1 MCICTLYNYPSNL
14 SSAYGRIQ
22 IMSRAEM
29 FNKKASSPKSKPD
42 EILKTLNLK
51 PGQKI
56 ADIGAGGGYF
66 SFRFAKAVG
75 KEGQV
80 FSVDTNEDYL
90 DLIKNKVLEKG
101 LNNIKPVN
109 ISERFDLP
117 DNYFDLIFFRNV
129 YHHLENRVELMK
141 NYRNKLKADGRLAI
155 IEYKPGGSIF
165 SFRRLFGHNV
175 PKEKIV
181 AELEQAGYQKI
192 TEYDFLSEQ
201 SFTIFSP
208 I

>member
-1 MCICTLYNYPSNL
+1 
-14 SSAYGRIQ
+14 
-22 IMSRAEM
+22 M

-42 EILKTLNLK
+42 EILKALSIK

-66 SFRFAKAVG
+66 SLRFGEAVG

-80 FSVDTNEDYL
+80 FSVDTNQDYL
-90 DLIKNKVLEKG
+90 NYIQTNASKRG
-101 LNNIKPVN
+101 LNNVKLVN
-109 ISERFDLP
+109 IYEGSQQLP
-117 DNYFDLIFFRNV
+117 DNSLDLIFFRNV
-129 YHHLENRVELMK
+129 YHHLEDRVKLMK
-141 NYRNKLKADGRLAI
+141 EYRQKLKPGGRIVI

-175 PKEKIV
+175 PKKKIV
-181 AELEQAGYQKI
+181 AEMEAVGFRQAE
-192 TEYDFLSEQ
+192 EYDFLSEQ

-208 I
+208 V